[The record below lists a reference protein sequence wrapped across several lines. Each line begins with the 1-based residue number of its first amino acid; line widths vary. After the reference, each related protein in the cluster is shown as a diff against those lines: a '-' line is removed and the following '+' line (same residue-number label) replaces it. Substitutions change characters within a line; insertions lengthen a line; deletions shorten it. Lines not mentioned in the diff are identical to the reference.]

1 MVFCE
6 EKYSG
11 KLDLGIFETD
21 LAQLSILETELKDR
35 PVNKAALSLSFLQ
48 HETVSL
54 IIALLSTQNNH

>member
-6 EKYSG
+6 EKYSR
-11 KLDLGIFETD
+11 KLDFFETD

-48 HETVSL
+48 RETVS
-54 IIALLSTQNNH
+54 Q